1 MVVDFS
7 TVGATLKMPSP
18 KLDMSEVKGDFRF
31 DLAKGLSAPAV
42 QARVLGSEVRG
53 RIVAEGAAMRARAC
67 CSTARWR
74 SSH

>member
-1 MVVDFS
+1 DFS

-42 QARVLGSEVRG
+42 QARVLGNEVRG
-53 RIVAEGAAMRARAC
+53 RIVAEGRGDARTRLLLNGQVA
-67 CSTARWR
+67 
-74 SSH
+74 